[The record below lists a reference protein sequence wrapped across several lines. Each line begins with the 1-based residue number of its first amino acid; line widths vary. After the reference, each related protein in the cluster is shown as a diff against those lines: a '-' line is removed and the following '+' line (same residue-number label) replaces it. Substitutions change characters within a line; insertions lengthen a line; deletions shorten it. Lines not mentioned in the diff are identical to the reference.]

1 MTELRQ
7 RMIQDLKIRN
17 YAPGTIDQYV
27 RHVAAFARYFHR
39 SPEQLGPDEIR
50 AYQVYLVEERKFSLT
65 VLRQAVS
72 GLRFFYTYTLR
83 KPFPIEYI
91 PYPRTEKKLP
101 VVLSREEI
109 AHLLESTDSVKHSTI
124 LATLYAVGLR
134 VSEVAKLRPEDI
146 DSDRMMLHVRQGK
159 GRKDRYVPL
168 SPALLQKLRHYWK
181 LYRPQTWLFPGQHL
195 ARPMSIITIAAIVR
209 KACQRVDIKKK
220 VTPHTLRHTYATHQ
234 LENGVDVRV
243 IQKLLGHVRLETTAI
258 YTHVATTTL
267 QGVGSPLDLLPT
279 IPK

>member
-17 YAPGTIDQYV
+17 YAAGTIDHYV
-27 RHVAAFARYFHR
+27 RAVAAFARYFRR
-39 SPEQLGPDEIR
+39 SPELLGPEEIR
-50 AYQVYLVEERKFSLT
+50 AYQVHLVEERKLSRT
-65 VLRQAVS
+65 VLKQVVS

-101 VVLSREEI
+101 VILSREEV
-109 AHLLESTDSVKHSTI
+109 ASLLGSRDCVKHATI
-124 LATLYAVGLR
+124 LATMYAVGLR
-134 VSEVAKLRPEDI
+134 VSEVAHLRPEDI
-146 DSDRMMLHVRQGK
+146 DSGRMMLHVRQGK

-168 SPALLQKLRHYWK
+168 SPALLHKLRDYWK
-181 LYRPQTWLFPGQHL
+181 LYRPQGWLFPGQDVT
-195 ARPMSIITIAAIVR
+195 RPISIVTIEAVVRQASQQAGITKR
-209 KACQRVDIKKK
+209 

-267 QGVGSPLDLLPT
+267 QGVGSPLDLLPA